1 MADINDELAA
11 IEAASAQAMLTAPAA
26 PAAPVIT
33 QPDPTPGSVV
43 TVEVPL
49 GQPTPPA
56 PQPQPAP
63 QPEPTPQPQPQP
75 APEPNPQPAPQPEP
89 APGTAPAPEGV
100 VIPDKTPRRVYTHP
114 GMSDENKL
122 LLSLIDANPG
132 LSLDAI
138 MAAASAQLGKPVMQT
153 QTPQPAPQP
162 EPGQPTPV
170 APQQPTAPAVLTYEA
185 AETRLEQIETSLA
198 NLDPVINAEEWKA
211 LTIEQNKLA
220 RQMPRLAIEAQQ
232 QQQIVAAQEDQIIA
246 AVRAE
251 VSQNYPAITPQVID
265 TIFDPSKPLSA
276 ITDPFAQ
283 AVAVRMRQDMATNS
297 PLLDAPDYE
306 ALVVAAVAQQHGV
319 MPTRRPQATSPQ
331 AAPNP
336 PAAPAPQGQQ
346 PQTPAGQQPLQVMP
360 AVPGTQHT
368 SADRVTTVPPNP
380 QANLQ
385 VEYQQAVAAND
396 FAAIE
401 RLSGLMAAGGNAPA
415 IAMPAQII
423 GISYSGAAA

>member
-1 MADINDELAA
+1 
-11 IEAASAQAMLTAPAA
+11 
-26 PAAPVIT
+26 
-33 QPDPTPGSVV
+33 
-43 TVEVPL
+43 
-49 GQPTPPA
+49 
-56 PQPQPAP
+56 
-63 QPEPTPQPQPQP
+63 
-75 APEPNPQPAPQPEP
+75 
-89 APGTAPAPEGV
+89 
-100 VIPDKTPRRVYTHP
+100 
-114 GMSDENKL
+114 MSDENKL
-122 LLSLIDANPG
+122 ILSLIDANPN

-138 MAAASAQLGKPVMQT
+138 VAAANAQLGKPVVQT
-153 QTPQPAPQP
+153 QAPQPAPQP
-162 EPGQPTPV
+162 EPGQQAPV
-170 APQQPTAPAVLTYEA
+170 APQQPTAPAVLTYQA
-185 AETRLEQIETSLA
+185 ADARMEEIEVTLA

-232 QQQIVAAQEDQIIA
+232 QQQAVAAEDDQIIA
-246 AVRAE
+246 ATRAE
-251 VSQNYPAITPQVID
+251 VSQNYPAITPQVFN
-265 TIFDPSKPLSA
+265 TIFDHSKPLSA

-283 AVAVRMRQDMATNS
+283 AVAVRMRQDLVTNS
-297 PLLDAPDYE
+297 PLLHAPDYE

-331 AAPNP
+331 AAPTP
-336 PAAPAPQGQQ
+336 TAAPAPQGQQ